1 MEADPLDVDADVRRA
16 RTPKPEFYLD
26 PAWHERVLE
35 RVFARTW
42 HWLADAELA
51 PSSGRAR
58 PVTLAP
64 GSLGEPL
71 LLTRGEGGELR
82 ALSNVCTHRGALI
95 CDSASEGNVLRC
107 PYHGRRFDLGGRC
120 LSMPEFEGVEGFP
133 SAADDLRRVAL
144 AEHGPMLFASLAPDH
159 GFDAWFGPLAPY
171 LGHLPF
177 ASARYDASRSRDF
190 EVAAHWALYC
200 ENFLEGFHIPY
211 VHPALA
217 KTVDYADY
225 RTELF
230 PFASLQ
236 IGVARGDDPALE
248 PPKSSPD
255 HGRRIAGYY
264 ALLFP
269 STLLNVY
276 PWGVS
281 LNVVQP
287 LGPARTRV
295 RFRTYVWDATLLG
308 RGASG
313 DLALV
318 EFEDE
323 RVVASVQSA
332 LAARLRPR
340 GRYSPTRESGV
351 HHFHRLLSRFLTI
364 P

>member
-1 MEADPLDVDADVRRA
+1 MQADPLDVDADIRRA
-16 RTPKPEFYLD
+16 RTPPPEFYLD
-26 PAWHERVLE
+26 PAWHERVLD

-42 HWLADAELA
+42 HWLADAETLG
-51 PSSGRAR
+51 PSGSAR
-58 PVTLAP
+58 PVVLAP
-64 GSLGEPL
+64 GSLAEPL
-71 LLTRGEGGELR
+71 ILARDDLGTLS
-82 ALSNVCTHRGALI
+82 ALSNVCTHRGALV
-95 CDSASEGNVLRC
+95 CDAASETNVLRC
-107 PYHGRRFDLGGRC
+107 PYHGRRFDLAGRC
-120 LSMPEFEGVEGFP
+120 LSMPEFEGVDGFP
-133 SAADDLRRVAL
+133 SAADDLRRIEL
-144 AEHGPMLFASLAPDH
+144 AEHGPMLFAALSPSH
-159 GFDAWFGPLAPY
+159 PFNQWFGPLSAHF
-171 LGHLPF
+171 GHLPF
-177 ASARYDASRSRDF
+177 ARARYDASRSRDF

-200 ENFLEGFHIPY
+200 ENYLEGFHIPY

-217 KTVDYADY
+217 KSVDYADY
-225 RTELF
+225 RTELY

-236 IGVARGDDPALE
+236 IGHARDEGPALE
-248 PPKSSPD
+248 PPAGSPD
-255 HGRRIAGYY
+255 HGRRVAGYY

-269 STLLNVY
+269 STMLNVY

-287 LGPARTRV
+287 LGPARTRI
-295 RFRTYVWDATLLG
+295 RFRTYVWDSEFLG
-308 RGASG
+308 RGAGG

-351 HHFHRLLSRFLTI
+351 HHFHRLLSRFLTV